1 MATFGP
7 PPFAGNTV
15 QFDSTIGPFVVGT
28 FLALFLQGITLYNG
42 VIFWLNAQKQ
52 KEPWF
57 YRLFVAVV
65 LIIDLLSSAFC
76 IHTIYFWCVKNF
88 MRPAIVAHAP
98 WSFAVEPA
106 LTGLMAAVVHIF
118 YAHRVVVLAT
128 DDRSSRPLFVLIT
141 VLTLIQ
147 LSFGVAVSVK
157 IFHFDREFRRFNG
170 WFWGACVWLG
180 AASANDILICAS
192 YMYFLNRTSKVMA
205 GPFERSSQAV
215 IKVASIVLATNGL
228 SALCAILATVLFG
241 VFHRANWHI
250 IVQLALAKL
259 LALSLLIA
267 LNARTLLAD
276 LLGVDPCIFQSC
288 GATKRCQ
295 GLSPPRNPG
304 GGSPSSKG
312 QQQTTWSRANGP
324 YGHAAERGG
333 FDMLRPP
340 KSPGPSIVF
349 SPDNFMVDHGAD
361 GDVYPCSAP
370 SGNGYTA
377 ARKLSNRNL
386 RADPS
391 SVPHRGSSYTPSEEE
406 DESIEIE
413 DHSVESGCAP
423 LR

>member
-1 MATFGP
+1 MAVLVP

-15 QFDSTIGPFVVGT
+15 QFDSTIGPFVTGA

-52 KEPWF
+52 KEPWL

-65 LIIDLLSSAFC
+65 LVIDLLSSAFC
-76 IHTIYFWCVKNF
+76 IRTIYFWCVKNF
-88 MRPAIVAHAP
+88 MRPAVVAHAP

-118 YAHRVVVLAT
+118 YAHRVVVLAA
-128 DDRSSRPLFVLIT
+128 DDGSSRPLSVLIT
-141 VLTLIQ
+141 VLTLVQ

-157 IFHFDREFRRFNG
+157 IFHFDREFARFNG

-192 YMYFLNRTSKVMA
+192 YMYYLNRTSKVMA

-228 SALCAILATVLFG
+228 SALCAILATILFG

-250 IVQLALAKL
+250 IVQLTLAKL

-295 GLSPPRNPG
+295 GLSPLPG
-304 GGSPSSKG
+304 GAGPSSKG

-349 SPDNFMVDHGAD
+349 SPDNMVVHGAN
-361 GDVYPCSAP
+361 GDVYPCSA
-370 SGNGYTA
+370 SAGNNHIA
-377 ARKLSNRNL
+377 ARVSSNRNL
-386 RADPS
+386 RADLRFPS
-391 SVPHRGSSYTPSEEE
+391 RRASYP
-406 DESIEIE
+406 ESIEFE
-413 DHSVESGCAP
+413 DEVEGDGGAHS
-423 LR
+423 R

>member
-1 MATFGP
+1 MTD
-7 PPFAGNTV
+7 V
-15 QFDSTIGPFVVGT
+15 
-28 FLALFLQGITLYNG
+28 
-42 VIFWLNAQKQ
+42 
-52 KEPWF
+52 
-57 YRLFVAVV
+57 
-65 LIIDLLSSAFC
+65 
-76 IHTIYFWCVKNF
+76 NF
-88 MRPAIVAHAP
+88 T
-98 WSFAVEPA
+98 SC
-106 LTGLMAAVVHIF
+106 
-118 YAHRVVVLAT
+118 
-128 DDRSSRPLFVLIT
+128 
-141 VLTLIQ
+141 
-147 LSFGVAVSVK
+147 
-157 IFHFDREFRRFNG
+157 REFRRFNG

-192 YMYFLNRTSKVMA
+192 YMYYLNRTSKVMA

-228 SALCAILATVLFG
+228 SALCAIVRSTPCGLLQNPGDQILTRGRPSRQLATVLFG

-250 IVQLALAKL
+250 IVQLTLAKL

-276 LLGVDPCIFQSC
+276 LLGVDPCIFESC

-295 GLSPPRNPG
+295 GLSPSLNPG
-304 GGSPSSKG
+304 GSNPSSKG
-312 QQQTTWSRANGP
+312 GQQTTWSRANGP

-333 FDMLRPP
+333 FNMLRPP

-349 SPDNFMVDHGAD
+349 SPDNFMVVHGAN

-391 SVPHRGSSYTPSEEE
+391 SVPRRGSSYTPSEEE

-413 DHSVESGCAP
+413 DDSVESGWAP